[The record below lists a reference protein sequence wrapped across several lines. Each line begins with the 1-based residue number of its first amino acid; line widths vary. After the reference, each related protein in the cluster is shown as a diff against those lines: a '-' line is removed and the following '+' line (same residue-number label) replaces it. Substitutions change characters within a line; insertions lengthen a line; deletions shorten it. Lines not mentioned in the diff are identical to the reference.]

1 MPNASPCFDTSFLKR
16 LNTKESGDNIIDCL
30 TCGICISRCSWNEG
44 EGGPNPRQM
53 VRMAQLGLENLLAES
68 QMIWDCMICNH
79 CTVACPMGI
88 VMEEVVRKARS
99 LPGAKA
105 HTPHDIQH
113 GIETRLET
121 GDVNGF
127 TEEDFVDTI
136 DWVNEEITDD
146 LEDPKAAIPK
156 DEKNTTYLY
165 LPNPR
170 ELGTNVLHLQAMARL
185 FYTFGESWTMS
196 SRHTDVTNWGY
207 FIGDEAIERKMV
219 LQVIEAAEDL
229 GAKNLVLSEC
239 GHGFHVLRE
248 RAEMLLGRKPNF
260 NVLSIVEL
268 ALEMVE
274 KGVLKLDPEA
284 HPFPVAYHDPCNLGR
299 KSGIYEAPRKLLAH
313 ACREVVELTPNRENA
328 ICCGGGGA
336 LLQDSTSTAR
346 RMISGKAK
354 ADQINA
360 AGVTHLATACL
371 SCHRQ
376 LTEICKHF
384 GLDVRVDT
392 VAAMAVEAM
401 V

>member
-1 MPNASPCFDTSFLKR
+1 MPKASPQFDSPFFQR
-16 LNTKESGDNIIDCL
+16 LNQQESGDNIIDCL
-30 TCGICISRCSWNEG
+30 TCGICISRCSWYDG

-53 VRMAQLGLENLLAES
+53 VRMAQLGLDGLLAES
-68 QMIWDCMICNH
+68 SMIWDCMICNH

-99 LPGAKA
+99 LPAA
-105 HTPHDIQH
+105 WERTPHDIRH
-113 GIETRLET
+113 GIQSRLET

-127 TEEDFVDTI
+127 TQEDFVDTI

-146 LEDPKAAIPK
+146 LQDPKAAIPK
-156 DEKNTTYLY
+156 DHKGVTYLY

-185 FYTFGESWTMS
+185 FYTFGEPWTMS

-207 FIGDEAIERKMV
+207 FVGNDDIERKMA
-219 LQVIEAAEDL
+219 LQIVDAAEDL
-229 GAKNLVLSEC
+229 EVKYLVLSEC

-248 RAEMLLGRKPNF
+248 RIAQLIGRQPQFK
-260 NVLSIVEL
+260 VLSIVEV

-274 KGVLKLDPEA
+274 KGVLKLDPSA
-284 HPFPVAYHDPCNLGR
+284 HPYPVAYHDPCNLGR
-299 KSGIYEAPRKLLAH
+299 KSGIYDAPRKLLAH
-313 ACREVVELTPNRENA
+313 ACRQVVELSPNRVDA
-328 ICCGGGGA
+328 ICCGGGGG
-336 LLQDSTSTAR
+336 LLQDSTSTVR

-354 ADQINA
+354 ADQIWA
-360 AGVTHLATACL
+360 TGVQHVATACL

-376 LTEICKHF
+376 LTELCKHYEL
-384 GLDVRVDT
+384 GAKVDT

>member
-1 MPNASPCFDTSFLKR
+1 
-16 LNTKESGDNIIDCL
+16 
-30 TCGICISRCSWNEG
+30 
-44 EGGPNPRQM
+44 M